1 MTLQTRVE
9 AWSAGWRGP
18 ALAAL
23 IALIAGLPGVFAM
36 PPLDRDESRFA
47 QASAQML
54 QSGDYVVIRFL
65 DEPRFKKPVGIHWL
79 QAASVATLSS
89 PEAREIWAYRIP
101 SLLGAMLAAWACAW
115 GARGFFG
122 DRAGLIAGAILGASL
137 LLSTEAFIAKTDAVL
152 CGLTTLALAAL
163 ARLYHAARDG
173 PPAGRPARAFLWLG
187 LAGATLVKGPI
198 GPLIVALTLIALVLV
213 DRDRAW
219 LRKLG
224 WGWGVIAI
232 LAVVGPWATAVTV
245 ATDGGFW
252 TEAFGGDLAPKLVG
266 GHETHGAPPGLH
278 TLLAPVLLF
287 PATLLLPAALWV
299 GWTRRSEP
307 GVRFALCWLIPG
319 WLMFELLPTKLVHYP
334 LPLYGALAWLMA
346 AAVTA
351 PLARW
356 PRWIGAGLAV
366 LVSLALAG
374 VVIALLAQFG
384 DAPDLLPA
392 AVAATL
398 LAAAGIA
405 GAVLQM
411 RRRAAR
417 GLGAALALGV
427 AGHGVL
433 AAFLAP
439 GLSPLW
445 VSQRTVDV
453 MRGDTLVPRQGIMA
467 SPVAIAGYAEPSLV
481 FGIGAQVN
489 LGGPLDAADAIAE
502 GRPAIVEG
510 REMAVFRRRLAAH
523 GVGARE
529 VGVVEGL
536 DYSNG
541 DEVRLTIYAPAQAR
555 SAAP

>member
-9 AWSAGWRGP
+9 AWCAGWRGP

-79 QAASVATLSS
+79 QAASVAALSS

-101 SLLGAMLAAWACAW
+101 SLLGAMLAAWACGW
-115 GARGFFG
+115 GARSFFG
-122 DRAGLIAGAILGASL
+122 DRAGFLAGAILVASM

-163 ARLYHAARDG
+163 GRLYNQAREG
-173 PPAGRPARAFLWLG
+173 PLAGRPARAFLWLG
-187 LAGATLVKGPI
+187 IAGAALVKGPV
-198 GPLIVALTLIALVLV
+198 GPLVVALALIALVLV

-219 LRKLG
+219 VRKLG
-224 WGWGVIAI
+224 WGWGLIAI
-232 LAVVGPWATAVTV
+232 LGIVGPWAVAVTV
-245 ATDGGFW
+245 ATDGAFW
-252 TEAFGGDLAPKLVG
+252 TTAFGGDLAPKLVG

-299 GWTRRSEP
+299 GWTRRGEP

-346 AAVTA
+346 AALA
-351 PLARW
+351 QPLARW

-366 LVSLALAG
+366 LVALALAG
-374 VVIALLAQFG
+374 VVVALLAQFG
-384 DAPDLLPA
+384 DAPDVLPA
-392 AVAATL
+392 AIAATL

-405 GAVLQM
+405 GAVLQL
-411 RRRAAR
+411 RHRAAR
-417 GLGAALALGV
+417 GLGAALALGI

-433 AAFLAP
+433 AASLAP

-445 VSQRTVDV
+445 VSQRTVEA
-453 MRGDTLVPRQGIMA
+453 MRANTLAPRQGIVA
-467 SPVAIAGYAEPSLV
+467 SPVAVAGYAEPSLV

-502 GRPAIVEG
+502 GRPAIVED
-510 REMAVFRRRLAAH
+510 RETA
-523 GVGARE
+523 
-529 VGVVEGL
+529 
-536 DYSNG
+536 
-541 DEVRLTIYAPAQAR
+541 
-555 SAAP
+555 